1 MDRLIMFLTNNASI
15 QEVLFF
21 PQMRPEK
28 KAVELSEG
36 EKVILNILKSH
47 KSMPLND
54 LKLKSELSNKAWDKG
69 IKGLTK
75 HKLAKVEKIAEDL
88 MVEIL

>member
-1 MDRLIMFLTNNASI
+1 MFLTNNQSI

-28 KAVELSEG
+28 KAIELSDN
-36 EKVILNILKSH
+36 EKIILDILKSQH
-47 KSMPLND
+47 SMPLNA
-54 LKLKSELSNKAWDKG
+54 LKSKSELSNKAWDKG

-75 HKLAKVEKIAEDL
+75 HKLAKVEKVGDDL
-88 MVEIL
+88 IVEML